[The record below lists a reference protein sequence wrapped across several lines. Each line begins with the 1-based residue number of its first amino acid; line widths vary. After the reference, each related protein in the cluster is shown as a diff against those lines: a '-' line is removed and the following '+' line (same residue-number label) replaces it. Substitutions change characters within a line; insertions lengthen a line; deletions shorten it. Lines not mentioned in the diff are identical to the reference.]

1 MNRALARLLRPFKAR
16 LSRAPRRTHMA
27 STIQINGRTYT
38 GNNVSIINGRVMV
51 DGVSQD
57 EGLTGVVEV
66 RILEGVLQDLTTDAS
81 VTCGQ
86 VLGSVKASG
95 SVNCGA
101 VGGTVV
107 AGGSVN
113 CDTVGGS
120 INAGGSVN
128 HG

>member
-1 MNRALARLLRPFKAR
+1 
-16 LSRAPRRTHMA
+16 MA